1 MENKLNTDVEE
12 TNDIEGTNS
21 IEETNGVEGTNSL
34 EADAE
39 KISEKTVGYED
50 DKPFY
55 ERDDEI
61 YMSFDER
68 DDEKAALRFKV
79 LGIPTIIYSIVYGI
93 CLYKNLTGIMTPVFT
108 IATVV
113 YLWFVLPGLSADMA
127 LGKEKRKRLIPYF
140 TGIILL
146 GISVF
151 MTSDMFIIFWNY
163 VGIILLTM
171 TALIR
176 FFCDEAGWGVVKYI
190 LAMLEV
196 ALVPLF
202 HFHMFFSDRKSC
214 KTPGKNKIKINKNVK
229 YVIIGII
236 VAIPFLIVVTFLL
249 ACADVIFYIVV
260 DGVFDRLFHSFHISW
275 DAVGFI
281 ILILCVLLLVYGL
294 MCRLSACGAAEYELP
309 DKKCNPIT
317 GITFCGAL
325 TAVYLLFSCIQILS
339 LFMGERMLPAYHS
352 YSSYAR
358 EGFYELLYVAAL
370 NFFIVLVCNSI
381 FTKHRVLK
389 IVLTIMCGCTYIM
402 IASSAIKLLMY
413 IKKYNLT
420 YLRVLALFALLLIAA
435 LMAGVIANIHKHD
448 FKLMRYFIAV
458 TSVLYIALSFAHPD
472 YIIAK
477 YNISKMDLNA
487 VQACDFDLKYLVSN
501 MSCDAAPT
509 IYAFAEEAEKSGT
522 FKGEVSEN
530 TKYDMYFQ
538 LYFHDIAYEYDKHDG
553 IREFN
558 LSWYRA
564 YLCAKRYRN

>member
-21 IEETNGVEGTNSL
+21 IE
-34 EADAE
+34 ADAE
-39 KISEKTVGYED
+39 KISENTVGYED

-79 LGIPTIIYSIVYGI
+79 LGIPTIIYSIIYGI

-113 YLWFVLPGLSADMA
+113 YLWFVLPGLSGDMTS
-127 LGKEKRKRLIPYF
+127 GKEKRKRLIPYF

-146 GISVF
+146 GSSIF

-176 FFCDEAGWGVVKYI
+176 FFCDEAGWGVGKYI
-190 LAMLEV
+190 LAMLEI

-214 KTPGKNKIKINKNVK
+214 KALGNNKIKINKNVK
-229 YVIIGII
+229 YAIIGII
-236 VAIPFLIVVTFLL
+236 CAIPFLVIVTILLASADVTF
-249 ACADVIFYIVV
+249 FYLV
-260 DGVFDRLFHSFHISW
+260 DGFDGFFGKIFSPFSMSW
-275 DAVGFI
+275 DGIGFFV
-281 ILILCVLLLVYGL
+281 LILCVLLLVYGL
-294 MCRLSACGAAEYELP
+294 MCRLSAHGAAQYELT

-317 GITFCGAL
+317 GIAFCGIL
-325 TAVYLLFSCIQILS
+325 TAEYLVFSCIQILS
-339 LFMGERMLPAYHS
+339 LFMGERMLPEGYS

-358 EGFYELLYVAAL
+358 EGFFQLLFVAAMNL
-370 NFFIVLVCNSI
+370 FLVLVCNAI

-389 IVLTIMCGCTYIM
+389 IVLTIMCACTYIM
-402 IASSAIKLLMY
+402 IASSAIRMIMY
-413 IKKYNLT
+413 IQTYNLT
-420 YLRVLALFALLLIAA
+420 YLRVLVLFALLLIAA
-435 LMAGVIANIHKHD
+435 LLAGVLASIYKHD

-487 VQACDFDLKYLVSN
+487 VQSCDFDLKYLVSN